1 MFEKFQSG
9 VNLVKKDDKLFQGLF
24 YIAIKDVDV
33 SDVEDLKGE
42 FQDKILQICSKSRQ
56 NFLTNM
62 YGGEVEIAAMPPFQR
77 SEYHDSI
84 KDIATTVREK
94 DASYQNGMIF
104 MRNLKLVLAQISAKD
119 WIPIDSKRV
128 ACKIFLL
135 RKHWETAISSGCLA
149 ALADA
154 DASNADE
161 LVNFDTGDIISERL
175 PLQGGD
181 NAFDIKDTGILL
193 SPSENQVY
201 KFSWRLEKRPSLVIL
216 RIMALRRVIL

>member
-33 SDVEDLKGE
+33 SDVEDLERE
-42 FQDKILQICSKSRQ
+42 FQDKIDQICRKSRQ

-62 YGGEVEIAAMPPFQR
+62 YGGDVVIAAMPPFQR
-77 SEYHDSI
+77 SEYHDGI
-84 KDIATTVREK
+84 KDIAATVREK
-94 DASYQNGMIF
+94 DASYQNGLIF
-104 MRNLKLVLAQISAKD
+104 MRDLKLVLAQISAKD
-119 WIPIDSKRV
+119 WTPIDSKRV

-149 ALADA
+149 ALANA

-193 SPSENQVY
+193 APLENEVY
-201 KFSWRLEKRPSLVIL
+201 NSKRRQRKYYIRNGPCNCRS
-216 RIMALRRVIL
+216 